1 MGYLIMENG
10 IFLLSLSAGSDLP
23 YIVSLGVSLDIMLSV
38 LIAVLFIKRIRSTFD
53 DADSPETLRED

>member
-10 IFLLSLSAGSDLP
+10 IFLLSLSAGSHLP
-23 YIVSLGVSLDIMLSV
+23 YVVSLGVSLDIMLSV

-53 DADSPETLRED
+53 DAQSPQLLKEK